1 MSLLS
6 LVVAESPIPDA
17 PSRDILMA
25 LRSRGFE
32 ARYLPVSRLSAM
44 ITKDFVSIEARGR
57 RLNPVGTFIRGLGL
71 LIEVDQFMRR
81 VTLFRILEC
90 EGTVVINPVDSLLRS
105 RNKFETLYLLRKAGV
120 PIPETIVTEDL
131 LYAYD
136 AMTKFG
142 EVVVKPI
149 QGSRGFGS
157 VKMGDPDVA
166 FQVFRTLASLRKPLY
181 VQKYVEKP
189 GRDIR
194 IIVVDEEPI
203 GCMYRYAPEGQ
214 WKTNIAQGARGEPCV
229 LNDELTELSVRSVK
243 ALGLIYG
250 GVDIGESKDG
260 YVVFEVN
267 GSPDWRAFKS
277 VTGVNP
283 AEHLVEALVRRIKR

>member
-1 MSLLS
+1 MSLLT
-6 LVVAESPIPDA
+6 LVVAESPIPDS

-32 ARYLPVSRLSAM
+32 ARYIPIARMSATIM
-44 ITKDFVSIEARGR
+44 RDSVLIETRGGP
-57 RLNPVGTFIRGLGL
+57 LNPIGVFVRGLGL
-71 LIEVDQFMRR
+71 LVEVDQFMRR
-81 VTLFRILEC
+81 VTLFKILEDA
-90 EGTVVINPVDSLLRS
+90 GSVVINPIESLLRS
-105 RNKFETLYLLRKAGV
+105 RNKFETLYLLYKSKIPV
-120 PIPETIVTEDL
+120 PETIVTEDL
-131 LYAYD
+131 FYAYN
-136 AMTKFG
+136 AMVRFG

-194 IIVVDEEPI
+194 VIVVDGEPI

-214 WKTNIAQGARGEPCV
+214 WKTNIAQGARGEPCR
-229 LNDELTELSVRSVK
+229 LDSELAELAVRSVE

-250 GVDIGESKDG
+250 GVDIGETRDG
-260 YVVFEVN
+260 YVIFEVN

-283 AEHLVEALVRRIKR
+283 AEYLVEALIRRTRR